1 MAPND
6 LGVDRRTVMCWVQR
20 VDHANG
26 AGHGRR
32 GTGHQAHSRHSRRPE
47 GQWRAWGIAVTS
59 KDIVALA
66 IMDAV
71 YYCIGLV
78 GRELF
83 LLDDNSYQAVALMVM
98 AWFTTMFE
106 PKGIPICGGQPW
118 MPHLFNS

>member
-1 MAPND
+1 M
-6 LGVDRRTVMCWVQR
+6 
-20 VDHANG
+20 
-26 AGHGRR
+26 
-32 GTGHQAHSRHSRRPE
+32 
-47 GQWRAWGIAVTS
+47 TS

-98 AWFTTMFE
+98 AWFTTTFE

-118 MPHLFNS
+118 MLHLFNS